1 MKRIVSAGVTAVL
14 ILCFLTG
21 CSRRAARSRPEP
33 IDITVER
40 ICEQSSLVVV
50 RAHIV
55 FPDEHK
61 VRLWQKSDAEE
72 MTVQAD
78 SKTGLAECE
87 VLLVADV
94 VNVGESSR
102 VKWLHAIQS
111 RGGLAGGPATH
122 VVPKDSKLGEMLQ
135 ISLQPG
141 AYRFGE
147 EIEVAV
153 FRDEPLR
160 LRID

>member
-1 MKRIVSAGVTAVL
+1 MNRIVSAGVTTALVL
-14 ILCFLTG
+14 CLLAG
-21 CSRRAARSRPEP
+21 CSRRAARTRPRP
-33 IDITVER
+33 VDITVER
-40 ICEQSSLVVV
+40 LYEQSSLIVV

-61 VRLWQKSDAEE
+61 VRLWQNSDAEE
-72 MTVQAD
+72 FTVQAD
-78 SKTGLAECE
+78 SKTGLAECD

-94 VNVGESSR
+94 VDAGESSR
-102 VKWLHAIQS
+102 VRWLHAIQS
-111 RGGLAGGPATH
+111 RGGMAGGPATH
-122 VVPKDSKLGEMLQ
+122 VVPKDSKLSEMLQ
-135 ISLQPG
+135 VSLQSG